1 MRVQSVERAAT
12 ILRRHR
18 REPPAPSWRE
28 DAHDFRHDDAEVE
41 SDEVDNAEADN
52 VEAGNVEAGNVE
64 AGNADVADADDADR
78 AGSLVDVGRDRDP
91 ATGGPSIG
99 GPAGTTDSG
108 VEAAVVGDQ
117 PDDAPDSQSRNPL

>member
-1 MRVQSVERAAT
+1 MT
-12 ILRRHR
+12 
-18 REPPAPSWRE
+18 
-28 DAHDFRHDDAEVE
+28 FRHDDAEVE
-41 SDEVDNAEADN
+41 SDEVDNAEAGNAEAGNAEAGN
-52 VEAGNVEAGNVE
+52 VEAGNVEAGKVE

-117 PDDAPDSQSRNPL
+117 PDDAPDSHSRNPI